1 MPSSPVPIDE
11 DTESQESNRPMKSRT
26 RSDAIDEHIEVKSEM
41 EILQENRLK
50 DMEEKKI
57 IWESTLTELVCIII
71 KRCINYI

>member
-57 IWESTLTELVCIII
+57 IWESTLTELVYITI